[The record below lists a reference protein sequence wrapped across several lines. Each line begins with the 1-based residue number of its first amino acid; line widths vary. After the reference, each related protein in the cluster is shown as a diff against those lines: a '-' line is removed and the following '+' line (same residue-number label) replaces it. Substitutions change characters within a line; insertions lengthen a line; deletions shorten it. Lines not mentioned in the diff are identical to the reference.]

1 MTEPVGSAAEE
12 AARLFAAVQDWARAR
27 FDHEHLATG
36 SAECQVCPVCQGIA
50 ALRQVRPETVEH
62 LLDAAASLVAALK
75 STMPPGPSD
84 GPGEARVQHIDVT
97 DAETSTGTGTVKGA
111 ET

>member
-12 AARLFAAVQDWARAR
+12 AARLFAAAQEWARAR

-62 LLDAAASLVAALK
+62 LLDAAAAFAAALK
-75 STMPPGPSD
+75 SAFPQPDPQ
-84 GPGEARVQHIDVT
+84 GPGNARTPVQHIDVR
-97 DAETSTGTGTVKGA
+97 KG
-111 ET
+111 

>member
-1 MTEPVGSAAEE
+1 MNDSVGSAAEE
-12 AARLFAAVQDWARAR
+12 AARLLAAVQDWARTR

-62 LLDAAASLVAALK
+62 LLDAAASFVAALK
-75 STMPPGPSD
+75 STMPQPSPD
-84 GPGEARVQHIDVT
+84 RPRGSRVQRIDVS
-97 DAETSTGTGTVKGA
+97 EG
-111 ET
+111 